1 MKRCISF
8 VFIKIPLIPLMTL
21 SLTDAT
27 VLKVKF
33 FFSHRN
39 TNSPSVMIGYL
50 GRNEIKVSKIKNQNQ
65 GRILI
70 VDADIDKE
78 TFVPI
83 NLYNT
88 NTETEQ
94 FKLFMSS
101 ISY

>member
-1 MKRCISF
+1 
-8 VFIKIPLIPLMTL
+8 
-21 SLTDAT
+21 
-27 VLKVKF
+27 
-33 FFSHRN
+33 
-39 TNSPSVMIGYL
+39 MIGYL
-50 GRNEIKVSKIKNQNQ
+50 GRNEIKVSKIKNQDQ
-65 GRILI
+65 GKILI

-94 FKLFMSS
+94 LKLFMSS

>member
-1 MKRCISF
+1 
-8 VFIKIPLIPLMTL
+8 
-21 SLTDAT
+21 
-27 VLKVKF
+27 
-33 FFSHRN
+33 
-39 TNSPSVMIGYL
+39 MIGYL
-50 GRNEIKVSKIKNQNQ
+50 GRNEIKVSKIKNQDQ

-94 FKLFMSS
+94 LKLFMSS

>member
-1 MKRCISF
+1 MKHCISF
-8 VFIKIPLIPLMTL
+8 VFIKIPRIPLMTL
-21 SLTDAT
+21 SLTDVT
-27 VLKVKF
+27 VLKVNC
-33 FFSHRN
+33 FFSHGN
-39 TNSPSVMIGYL
+39 ANSPRVMIGYL
-50 GRNEIKVSKIKNQNQ
+50 GRNKIKVSKIKNQNQ
-65 GRILI
+65 GILI

-94 FKLFMSS
+94 LKLFMSS

>member
-1 MKRCISF
+1 
-8 VFIKIPLIPLMTL
+8 
-21 SLTDAT
+21 
-27 VLKVKF
+27 
-33 FFSHRN
+33 
-39 TNSPSVMIGYL
+39 MIGYL

-101 ISY
+101 ISYQVTFVQILTKK